1 MGFPDTGLPTVQ
13 ILIMELQTLG
23 GQRVCIRP
31 FSTDVDILAEIFH
44 SEIYG
49 QALQPQEDDIVIDVG
64 AHAGFFALW
73 SRRKIGP
80 KGLIVSIEP
89 DPTNFQ
95 LLQRN
100 VSINGFANIIPI
112 NEAAADFDGF
122 SRLSLCS
129 TDTSAHSLAYNYGKS
144 VIKTKVS
151 TLDAI
156 AKRLQISHVD
166 FVKIDAEGS
175 ELMVLRGAE
184 GLLEKGTGIVI
195 ESHNR
200 GLALKVGAFLSQR
213 GYEVTTSKPSHLI
226 WAHR

>member
-1 MGFPDTGLPTVQ
+1 MDIGLPTVQ
-13 ILIMELQTLG
+13 ILIMELQTHGLK
-23 GQRVCIRP
+23 VCVRP
-31 FSTDVDILAEIFH
+31 FSTDVYILAEVFH

-49 QALQPQEDDIVIDVG
+49 QAFQPQEDDIVLDVG

-80 KGLIVSIEP
+80 RGLIVSIEP
-89 DPTNFQ
+89 DPANFQ

-122 SRLSLCS
+122 SRLSLCP
-129 TDTSAHSLAYNYGKS
+129 TDTSGHSLVYNYGRRE
-144 VIKTKVS
+144 ITTRVS
-151 TLDAI
+151 TLDSI
-156 AKRLQISHVD
+156 AKRLQISHAD

-184 GLLEKGTGIVI
+184 RLMEKGPRIAI
-195 ESHNR
+195 ETHDH

-213 GYEVTTSKPSHLI
+213 GYVVTTSEPSHLI